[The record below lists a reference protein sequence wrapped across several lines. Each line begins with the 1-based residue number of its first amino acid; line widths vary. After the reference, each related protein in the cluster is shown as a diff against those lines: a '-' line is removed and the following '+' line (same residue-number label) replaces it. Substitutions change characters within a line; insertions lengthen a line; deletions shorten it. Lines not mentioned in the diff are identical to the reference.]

1 MMKLKMFRPN
11 LKEIKG
17 TIGNIRLDSIISLAF
32 NKSRSSIVS
41 YIEEKKVFVNGKI
54 ITSNGYSIKEND
66 IISVR
71 GLGRVIYNRQISV
84 TKKGKNL
91 VSVSIYC

>member
-1 MMKLKMFRPN
+1 MVSPKQPTVLYS
-11 LKEIKG
+11 
-17 TIGNIRLDSIISLAF
+17 IRGHTGVKF
-32 NKSRSSIVS
+32 S

>member
-1 MMKLKMFRPN
+1 M
-11 LKEIKG
+11 
-17 TIGNIRLDSIISLAF
+17 
-32 NKSRSSIVS
+32 
-41 YIEEKKVFVNGKI
+41 FVNGKL

-71 GLGRVIYNRQISV
+71 GLGRVIFNRQISI